1 MIKEQAQNHVRKMNV
16 KMAEHVSLTVQGTV
30 VIVLQAT
37 AGLFVH

>member
-16 KMAEHVSLTVQGTV
+16 KTEVRASLTVQGTV

-37 AGLFVH
+37 AGLCAH